1 MDKGIADVSSLVPN
15 DLKRHDD
22 EHVYNIFYKL
32 EEILNDI
39 LLIQVHD
46 LKQQLQVLKDHYD
59 QKINQELLNRLKFIE
74 EKEELINP

>member
-1 MDKGIADVSSLVPN
+1 LDKGIADVSSLVPN

>member
-1 MDKGIADVSSLVPN
+1 MSSLVPN